1 MNSILLAAALLLGY
15 AQAVEFFVQTE
26 VFSTPDFHQYN
37 VLDRYSRG
45 GLIAGWILYGVI
57 VVVSFVFVF
66 KATLER
72 SKEYDQNLV
81 DARTQMRNLGISV
94 DEADR
99 EFDEIQK
106 GHVKVEEQVDL
117 IEVALQEGKK
127 IREGKGDNRI

>member
-15 AQAVEFFVQTE
+15 AQAGEFYVQTE
-26 VFSTPDFHQYN
+26 VFSTPDFHQNN

-81 DARTQMRNLGISV
+81 DARTQMRNLGINV
-94 DEADR
+94 EEADR
-99 EFDEIQK
+99 EFDELQK

-127 IREGKGDNRI
+127 IRETKGDNRI

>member
-15 AQAVEFFVQTE
+15 AQAGEFYVQTE
-26 VFSTPDFHQYN
+26 VFSTPDFHQNN

-81 DARTQMRNLGISV
+81 DARTQMRNLGINV
-94 DEADR
+94 EEADR
-99 EFDEIQK
+99 EFDETQK

-127 IREGKGDNRI
+127 IRETKGDNRI

>member
-15 AQAVEFFVQTE
+15 AQAGEFFVQTE
-26 VFSTPDFHQYN
+26 VFSTSDFHQNN

-81 DARTQMRNLGISV
+81 DARTQMRNLGINV
-94 DEADR
+94 EEADR

-127 IREGKGDNRI
+127 IRETKGDNRI

>member
-15 AQAVEFFVQTE
+15 AQAGEFYVQTE
-26 VFSTPDFHQYN
+26 VFSTPDFHQNN

-81 DARTQMRNLGISV
+81 DARTQMRNLGINV
-94 DEADR
+94 EEADR

-127 IREGKGDNRI
+127 IRETKGDNRI

>member
-15 AQAVEFFVQTE
+15 AQAGEFFVQTE
-26 VFSTPDFHQYN
+26 VFSTPDFHQNN

-81 DARTQMRNLGISV
+81 DARTQMRNLGINV
-94 DEADR
+94 EEADR

-127 IREGKGDNRI
+127 IRETKGDNRI